1 MTDDLIFLKAAG
13 WMTLAFVVFMAWRG
27 RKKPSP
33 DWPPGDY

>member
-1 MTDDLIFLKAAG
+1 MTDDLIFIKAAG
-13 WMTLAFVVFMAWRG
+13 CLTLAFVVFMASRR